1 MQEVILSTLIPI
13 SICVVLPCIIVFL
26 VTRSRSHMIDK
37 KTEVVLKAIESGA
50 QLDPNIFGK
59 ERTKSTK
66 QKVFSL
72 CTSGM
77 ITLAIGIALLVIPF
91 LVIPF
96 LAESA
101 ISTVNAVLFQVPG
114 CILGFLGI
122 ALLCAYFIMKKQF
135 SKEIEEEERQLS
147 EQNQKAHEDA

>member
-1 MQEVILSTLIPI
+1 MQEIIISTLVPI

-77 ITLAIGIALLVIPF
+77 IVLAIGIALLVIPF
-91 LVIPF
+91 W
-96 LAESA
+96 AESA
-101 ISTVNAVLFQVPG
+101 ISTVNAVLPG

>member
-1 MQEVILSTLIPI
+1 MQEIIISTLVPI
-13 SICVVLPCIIVFL
+13 SVCVVLPCIIVFL
-26 VTRSRSHMIDK
+26 ITRSRSHMIDK

-59 ERTKSTK
+59 ECTKSTK

-72 CTSGM
+72 CTAGM

-91 LVIPF
+91 W
-96 LAESA
+96 AGSA
-101 ISTVNAVLFQVPG
+101 ISVLFQVPG

-122 ALLCAYFIMKKQF
+122 SLLCAYFIMKKQF

>member
-1 MQEVILSTLIPI
+1 MQEVIISTLVPI

-26 VTRSRSHMIDK
+26 ITRSRSHMIDK

-66 QKVFSL
+66 QKVFAF

-91 LVIPF
+91 W
-96 LAESA
+96 AESA
-101 ISTVNAVLFQVPG
+101 ISKVNAVLFQVPG